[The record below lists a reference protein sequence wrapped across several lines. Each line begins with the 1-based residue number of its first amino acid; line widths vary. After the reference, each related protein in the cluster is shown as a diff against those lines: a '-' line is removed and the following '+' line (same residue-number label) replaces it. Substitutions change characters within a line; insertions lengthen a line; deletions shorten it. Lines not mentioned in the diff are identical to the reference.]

1 MKQIITYRATQILKG
16 LYVTIWT
23 ALVFF
28 SLYYVDLDDLYR
40 YRGTDTHSESPNEE
54 PENSQS
60 TEITHTLFHANFE
73 WGNEVSS
80 EMKQDKIFIPF
91 FIAIIMMFFDFLYSY
106 IVDTHRLDD
115 KDVFSL
121 IGGIIALFLGCL
133 LIGLTKTLG
142 SQCLIIIS
150 MFFVLGFVKAS
161 RTPARACADI
171 LPSQDWKRIDQKR
184 KEE

>member
-1 MKQIITYRATQILKG
+1 MKQNIPCWATKILKG
-16 LYVTIWT
+16 IYVIIWT

-40 YRGTDTHSESPNEE
+40 YRGTDPQPEASNED
-54 PENSQS
+54 PQNGQS
-60 TEITHTLFHANFE
+60 TEMSRTLFHANFE
-73 WGNEVSS
+73 WGKEVSS
-80 EMKQDKIFIPF
+80 EIKQDKIFIPF
-91 FIAIIMMFFDFLYSY
+91 FIAIIMMFFDILYSY
-106 IVDTHRLDD
+106 ILDTRRLDD

-142 SQCLIIIS
+142 TQCLIIIS
-150 MFFVLGFVKAS
+150 MFFVLGIMKAF
-161 RTPARACADI
+161 RTPARACVDI
-171 LPSQDWKRIDQKR
+171 LPSHDWKRIDQKR